1 MTEKVCRVLLVVCV
15 CAMGNLV
22 TTDAAAASFPVIN
35 SATYDAATQILT
47 ISGENLA
54 ASNRLP
60 SLEFNDAPLTVTT
73 ATATEVTATL
83 PSTTP
88 PGSYVIVLH
97 RSGFGLNGA
106 RFEVNIGAAGAH
118 GAPGIQGPMGFQG
131 PQGVAGPQGPAGA
144 NGPQGNPGAA
154 GSVGPQGPAGPA
166 GGQGPAGNA
175 GANGPQGNP
184 GAAGSI
190 GAQGPA
196 GPAGG
201 QGLTGNAGANGVAG
215 LAGPKGDTGAQG
227 PAGLGAT
234 VGDALPGSCGSVAG
248 MVVTDGANKMGL
260 VCDGKTGAPGP
271 VGPAGPAGPAGGGT
285 PAWSAIGDLITVTGF
300 PPLELVQKSVSGSSG
315 YSASASLSML
325 NAQWTVCNLLA
336 ISNGSTT
343 SIDKKSMHP
352 LSANTSAP
360 MQLQGIFQPVGGSAV
375 LFQLSC
381 YDTGGG
387 SATANG
393 VSLIVTGVALQP

>member
-22 TTDAAAASFPVIN
+22 TTDAAAASVPVIN

-97 RSGFGLNGA
+97 RSGFALNGA
-106 RFEVNIGAAGAH
+106 RFEVNIGAVGAH
-118 GAPGIQGPMGFQG
+118 GAPGIQGPTGFQG

-166 GGQGPAGNA
+166 GGQGLA
-175 GANGPQGNP
+175 
-184 GAAGSI
+184 
-190 GAQGPA
+190 
-196 GPAGG
+196 
-201 QGLTGNAGANGVAG
+201 GNAGANGVAG